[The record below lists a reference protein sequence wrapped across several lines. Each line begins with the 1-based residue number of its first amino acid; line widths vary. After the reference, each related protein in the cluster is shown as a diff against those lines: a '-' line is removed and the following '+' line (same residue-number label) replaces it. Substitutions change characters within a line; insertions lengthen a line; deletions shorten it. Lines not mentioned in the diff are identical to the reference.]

1 MSAVSQTKKLKITVT
16 NIRSV
21 LMKRTK
27 RLTNLKKIKKR
38 DTKNLLSSQ
47 KKRSAESKLESP
59 LKGIK
64 KIGSGIGS
72 GISNMAQTATGINP
86 GGIFK
91 AIPLLGLG
99 IGANLLFDN
108 FDEIKE
114 GAKNL
119 KKKIDEWWEKG
130 KKMRRQIEEGL
141 SYIDGTKLKEMSE
154 KFSKQTEKLEE
165 EFEKLNNPN
174 SVYTIPDPNNPD
186 KQIRISAKKFWL
198 RQIKN
203 EEERTGTKI
212 RRTEEKDFSNVEPI
226 KKDTNLSSLL
236 NSNGSSGDT
245 VILARQPIHYT

>member
-27 RLTNLKKIKKR
+27 RLDNLKKIKKR

-47 KKRSAESKLESP
+47 KKGLAERKLESP

-72 GISNMAQTATGINP
+72 GISNIAQTATGINL
-86 GGIFK
+86 GGIFN

-99 IGANLLFDN
+99 IGANLLFEN

-114 GAKNL
+114 GADNL
-119 KKKIDEWWEKG
+119 KKKIDSWWSSG
-130 KKMRRQIEEGL
+130 K
-141 SYIDGTKLKEMSE
+141 E
-154 KFSKQTEKLEE
+154 KFDQIKDGLDKINLGKFKELSDKFVNQTKKWDEELEKM
-165 EFEKLNNPN
+165 KNPN
-174 SVYTIPDPNNPD
+174 SVYTIPDPDNPD
-186 KQIRISAKKFWL
+186 KQIRISAKKFWNQ
-198 RQIKN
+198 QIKK
-203 EEERTGTKI
+203 EEERTGKEI
-212 RRTEEKDFSNVEPI
+212 PRIEEKDFFNVEPI

-236 NSNGSSGDT
+236 NSNGSGENT